1 MVPEMPL
8 TRRFQGMKKRA
19 AVILSILALT
29 AGNAWAN
36 QKKDDAKRKAE
47 DRAFY
52 EYAYRMCSMDPDFR
66 FVYINYKK
74 RWYRC
79 VDREKRGGRNR

>member
-1 MVPEMPL
+1 MNKVALLLIPA
-8 TRRFQGMKKRA
+8 FF
-19 AVILSILALT
+19 LASAPAL
-29 AGNAWAN
+29 AD

-52 EYAYRMCSMDPDFR
+52 NYAYRICSMDPDFR
-66 FVYINYKK
+66 FVYVNYKK

-79 VDREKRGGRNR
+79 VDRERRGGGNGRNR

>member
-1 MVPEMPL
+1 M
-8 TRRFQGMKKRA
+8 TRI
-19 AVILSILALT
+19 AVLIVSMLLFSAGHALAD
-29 AGNAWAN
+29 

-52 EYAYRMCSMDPDFR
+52 NYAYRICSMDPDFR

-79 VDREKRGGRNR
+79 VDRERRGRNR